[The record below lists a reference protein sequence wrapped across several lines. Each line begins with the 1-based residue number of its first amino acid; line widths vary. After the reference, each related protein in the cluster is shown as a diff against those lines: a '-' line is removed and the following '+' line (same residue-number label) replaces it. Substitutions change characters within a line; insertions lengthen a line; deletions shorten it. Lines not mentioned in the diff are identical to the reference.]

1 MDFYINVF
9 PDILFLVIDLGNFN
23 STLFNFFTARHFMS
37 LSVAVSTNFVLVP
50 VVLVPVELSASIACA
65 CRFFLWFLFVLEED
79 FQFRLAMVNFFYNGF
94 YLYLR
99 GTFKFV

>member
-37 LSVAVSTNFVLVP
+37 LSVAVSTNFVLVR

-65 CRFFLWFLFVLEED
+65 CRFF
-79 FQFRLAMVNFFYNGF
+79 YGF

-99 GTFKFV
+99 RTSNFVLQW